1 MKLKTLS
8 TLVFALCAF
17 GTQAKPTAYLPI
29 AMDAQLE
36 QQIDRM
42 FALTTGSPMSKPYA
56 LREIDI
62 ALRQLKRIDN
72 RLYDS
77 VRIKLKRYRG
87 SDDISRTGVKFT
99 LSNDKEMSVA
109 NQRGLTSDE
118 WGQGFFEGIWRPS
131 ESTLLQV
138 GLDYRINSSELVNYN
153 TFFSI
158 AGDNLQLDMG
168 YKEHWFSPFKMSSQL
183 ISTNAESSPSISL
196 SFAEPLKNW
205 LNFDFELYYSQLE
218 KVEEG
223 ILYQDEWH
231 DGRPKLAGTH
241 ISIEPMDGWK
251 LGFNRLMHFGG
262 GPREVG
268 FSDIM
273 KAYFDPSGSDNA
285 GNIENGLDGALGD
298 QLASITS
305 LFTFNWSMPT
315 ELYFEYGGED
325 TQGDN
330 NFSFGNQVHSVGIHL
345 PKLTNNIAMRYEFN
359 DWKTK
364 WYTNDIYK
372 FGNSNSGNI
381 YGHFAADQRD
391 DGEESPAQV
400 HALSIDYFADTQSL
414 WQTKFVV
421 IDNKSEDVDKY
432 VKGMEIQ
439 ILNSRDWQG
448 KRVETQFTYGKDV
461 YDEKYSYLSVSY
473 FW

>member
-8 TLVFALCAF
+8 SLVFALCTF

-87 SDDISRTGVKFT
+87 SDDISRTGIKFT
-99 LSNDKEMSVA
+99 LSNDKDMSVA

-131 ESTLLQV
+131 DSTLLQV
-138 GLDYRINSSELVNYN
+138 GLDYRINSSEIVNYN

-183 ISTNAESSPSISL
+183 ISTNAETSPSVSL

-205 LNFDFELYYSQLE
+205 WNFDFELYYSQLE
-218 KVEEG
+218 KVEDG

-231 DGRPKLAGTH
+231 DGRPRLAGTH

-251 LGFNRLMHFGG
+251 LGFNRLMQFGG
-262 GPREVG
+262 GPREVS
-268 FSDIM
+268 FSDVM
-273 KAYFDPSGSDNA
+273 KAYFDPASNDNNSEDL
-285 GNIENGLDGALGD
+285 GKDDELGD
-298 QLASITS
+298 QLASVTS
-305 LFTFNWSMPT
+305 LFAFNWGMPA

-325 TQGDN
+325 TQGGSN
-330 NFSFGNQVHSVGIHL
+330 YSFGNQVYSVGVHL
-345 PKLTNNIAMRYEFN
+345 PKLTNNIALRYEFN

-364 WYTNDIYK
+364 WYTNHLYK
-372 FGNSNSGNI
+372 FGNTNNGNV

-391 DGEESPAQV
+391 DGDGVPAQV
-400 HALSIDYFADTQSL
+400 HALSIDYFSDTQSL
-414 WQTKFVV
+414 WQTKLVV
-421 IDNKSEDVDKY
+421 INNESEDVDKY

-439 ILNSRDWQG
+439 VLNSRDWQG